1 MTAPAPSVDL
11 TAAPRAVLRESVRL
25 LYRVFGERRL
35 RTARGNAWE
44 AVCEDRERAA
54 DRDKV
59 VGMLASARRPADRP
73 GAERPAAART
83 PGRAIPRG
91 RRLATER

>member
-1 MTAPAPSVDL
+1 MTSPAPSIDL
-11 TAAPRAVLRESVRL
+11 TAAPRALLRESVRL

-54 DRDKV
+54 DRDRA
-59 VGMLASARRPADRP
+59 GQALASARTTDR
-73 GAERPAAART
+73 RRRQLAAQR
-83 PGRAIPRG
+83 
-91 RRLATER
+91 

>member
-1 MTAPAPSVDL
+1 MTSPAPSIDL
-11 TAAPRAVLRESVRL
+11 TAAPRALLRESVRL

-54 DRDKV
+54 DRDRA
-59 VGMLASARRPADRP
+59 GQALASARTTDR
-73 GAERPAAART
+73 RRRRQLAAQR
-83 PGRAIPRG
+83 
-91 RRLATER
+91 

>member
-1 MTAPAPSVDL
+1 MTSPAPSIDL
-11 TAAPRAVLRESVRL
+11 TAAPRALLRESVRL

-54 DRDKV
+54 DRDRA
-59 VGMLASARRPADRP
+59 GQALASARTTDPRR
-73 GAERPAAART
+73 RRQLAAQR
-83 PGRAIPRG
+83 
-91 RRLATER
+91 

>member
-1 MTAPAPSVDL
+1 MTSPAPSIDL
-11 TAAPRAVLRESVRL
+11 TAAPRALLRESVRL

-54 DRDKV
+54 DRDRA
-59 VGMLASARRPADRP
+59 GQALATARTTTDRP
-73 GAERPAAART
+73 RRRQLAAQR
-83 PGRAIPRG
+83 
-91 RRLATER
+91 